1 MEELFT
7 CKYVKKDMLSRTNGP
22 AMRVNTMHITVRD
35 EVFDGNNI
43 SVGEAKAG

>member
-1 MEELFT
+1 
-7 CKYVKKDMLSRTNGP
+7 
-22 AMRVNTMHITVRD
+22 MRVNTMHITFRD